1 MEVLAGPYCA
11 GIFLDARVAS
21 KIVCYLPASRHYLFS
36 TVMPYQIQPMKEFL
50 VRPALPPALS
60 RLSELAYNLLWSWD
74 HTIRSLFRRLEPN
87 LWKESNHNPIMLL
100 GRVSQAVLDKA
111 AADPRF
117 LSLYRRAC
125 ERHDAYLHSS
135 IPTSNTP
142 QIAYFSM
149 EYGLL
154 DCMQIYSG
162 GLGILSGDHTKA
174 ASDSDFALTAV
185 GLLYQ
190 RGYLQ
195 QRLNPDG
202 WQQEST
208 PLNDF
213 YTLPVRPCEDEL
225 GNEVIVDVTL
235 PTGQVFIKV
244 WHIDVGRVKLL
255 VLDTNIPQNKSPEHR
270 DITDQLY
277 GGDIHKRIRQEIVLG
292 IGGLRA
298 LKALGIRPTVHH
310 MNEGHSAFLGIERI
324 RLLMSEHG
332 LSFEE
337 ALEATRVSNVFT
349 THTSVPAGIDLFDSS
364 LVYEYFAAYCKDA
377 QIPFEKLL
385 ELGRKNMQDPIERF
399 SMAVLAL
406 KTSAFRNAVSVLHRW
421 VSQEMFQDLWPR
433 LPVSEVPITS
443 ITNGVHAPTWINGQL
458 ASLYDQYLLPDWRE
472 RLEDTKMWEQVHE
485 IPNQEIWEMHRKRK
499 RQLVAFVRERAANS
513 AVQRKASAGEVRRVS
528 EVLDPDVFTIGFARR
543 FATYKRA
550 TLLFRD
556 VNRLKRL
563 LNNPKMPVQVV
574 IAGKA
579 HPKDHPGKT
588 LIREIVNLSRDPEIS
603 KRLIF
608 VEDYGIQVAREM
620 VQGVDLWL
628 NNPRR
633 GEEACGTSGMKAS
646 MNGVLNLSVLDG
658 WFDEA
663 FEISGGWA
671 IGDRIPYSD
680 DQDDIHASAIYS
692 TLENE
697 IVPLYYSASEQEV
710 PTEWVRRMKTSIVNI
725 TPRFGCGRMVA
736 EYMSE
741 LYEPAH
747 GLWKEIS
754 AENFLAARNKAI
766 WDDKVR
772 QAWHLIRFVDLG
784 DSPGDH
790 VLSGSAVPFR
800 TTIDLAGLNPSEVRV
815 EAVIGQIGVNGQ
827 LQDTQTLPLA
837 PVETRGTAVV
847 FANEFTVQQTG
858 RVGYSLRISTNHFD
872 NPITRP
878 CNAPLKWVSD

>member
-1 MEVLAGPYCA
+1 
-11 GIFLDARVAS
+11 
-21 KIVCYLPASRHYLFS
+21 
-36 TVMPYQIQPMKEFL
+36 MPYQIHPLKEFL

-60 RLSELAYNLLWSWD
+60 RLNEIAYNLLWSWD
-74 HTIRSLFRRLEPN
+74 HAIRSVFRRLDPS
-87 LWKESNHNPIMLL
+87 LWKDCNHNPVQLL
-100 GRVSQAVLDKA
+100 GRIPQEKLNRA

-117 LSLYRRAC
+117 LSLYKRAC
-125 ERHDAYLHSS
+125 ERHDSYLHTSP
-135 IPTSNTP
+135 PTATTP
-142 QIAYFSM
+142 RIAYFSM

-162 GLGILSGDHTKA
+162 GLGLLSGDHLKA
-174 ASDSDFALTAV
+174 ASDGDFALTGV

-195 QRLNPDG
+195 QHLNPDG
-202 WQQEST
+202 WQQERT

-213 YTLPVRPCEDEL
+213 YTLPVRPCVNEKDED
-225 GNEVIVDVTL
+225 VIVRLTL
-235 PTGQVFIKV
+235 PTGELFVKV
-244 WHIDVGRVKLL
+244 WHIDVGRVNLYL
-255 VLDTNIPQNKSPEHR
+255 LDTNIPLNRFAEHR
-270 DITDQLY
+270 EITDQLY
-277 GGDIHKRIRQEIVLG
+277 GGDIHKRVRQEIVLG

-298 LKALGIRPTVHH
+298 LKALGIKPTVHH
-310 MNEGHSAFLGIERI
+310 MNEGHSAFLGLERI
-324 RLLMSEHG
+324 RVLMSENS
-332 LSFEE
+332 LTFEQ

-364 LVYEYFAAYCKDA
+364 MVYDYFRSYCDQA
-377 QIPFEKLL
+377 GFPFEKLL
-385 ELGRKNMQDPIERF
+385 ALGRKNLEDQTERF

-406 KTSAFRNAVSVLHRW
+406 KTSAFRNAVSVLHRS

-433 LPVSEVPITS
+433 LPMNEVPITS
-443 ITNGVHAPTWINGQL
+443 VTNGVHSPTWINGDL
-458 ASLYDQYLLPDWRE
+458 AALYDQYLQPDWRE
-472 RLEDTKMWEQVHE
+472 RLEDPKMWELVNE
-485 IPNQEIWEMHRKRK
+485 VPSQELWEMHRKRK
-499 RQLVAFVRERAANS
+499 RRMVAFVRERAVAS
-513 AVQRKASAGEVRRVS
+513 AHNRKASSGEIRRLQ

-556 VNRLKRL
+556 VARLKRI
-563 LNNPKMPVQVV
+563 LNNPNMPVQVV

-588 LIREIVNLSRDPEIS
+588 LIRDIYTLSRDPEIS

-663 FEISGGWA
+663 LEISGGWA
-671 IGDRIPYSD
+671 IGDRAPYSE
-680 DQDDIHASAIYS
+680 DQDDLHASAIYS
-692 TLENE
+692 TLEND
-697 IVPLYYSASEQEV
+697 IVPLYYENRGSDQEIPSE
-710 PTEWVRRMKTSIVNI
+710 WIRRMKSCIANI
-725 TPRFGCGRMVA
+725 TPRFSCGRMVA

-741 LYEPAH
+741 LYQPAH
-747 GLWKEIS
+747 TLWKSIS
-754 AENFLAARNKAI
+754 EENFDAARQRI
-766 WDDKVR
+766 VWDSRMSDTWDR
-772 QAWHLIRFVDLG
+772 IRFVEVG
-784 DSPGDH
+784 EGPGDQIM
-790 VLSGSAVPFR
+790 SGSAVPLR
-800 TTIDLAGLNPSEVRV
+800 ATVDLGGLEASEVRV

-827 LQDTQTLPLA
+827 LQSTYTLPLV
-837 PVETRGTAVV
+837 PVEEKGTAVV

-858 RVGYSLRISTNHFD
+858 RVGYSVRVSPNHFD
-872 NPITRP
+872 NPLTRP
-878 CNAPLKWVSD
+878 CNALLKWVSD